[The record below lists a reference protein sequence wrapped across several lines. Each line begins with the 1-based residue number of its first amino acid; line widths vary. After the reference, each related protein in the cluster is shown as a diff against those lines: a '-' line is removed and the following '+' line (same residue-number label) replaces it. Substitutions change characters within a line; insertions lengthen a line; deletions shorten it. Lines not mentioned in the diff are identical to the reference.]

1 MEGSTLDKFFKSTIT
16 LLGGV
21 VGYLWGWSPLLP
33 ILLVFVVLDY
43 VSGMLASATE
53 GKLSSK
59 IGFKSIPKK
68 IMIFFLVAVGHLI
81 DGMLGDNHMF
91 RDAIIFF
98 FLSNEL
104 LSIIENSG
112 RMGLPIPSILTKAVE
127 ILKGKESDSK

>member
-1 MEGSTLDKFFKSTIT
+1 MDKTFKSIIT
-16 LLGGV
+16 VLGAV

-43 VSGMLASATE
+43 VSGMLASAVE
-53 GKLSSK
+53 GKLSSQ

-68 IMIFFLVAVGHLI
+68 IMIFFLVAIGHLI
-81 DGMLGDNHMF
+81 DGLLGDNHMF
-91 RDAIIFF
+91 RDAVIFF

-112 RMGLPIPSILTKAVE
+112 RMGLPIPSILTKAVD
-127 ILKGKESDSK
+127 ILKGKEDNNG

>member
-1 MEGSTLDKFFKSTIT
+1 MEGNTLDKTFKSIIT
-16 LLGGV
+16 VLGAV

-43 VSGMLASATE
+43 VSGMLASAVE
-53 GKLSSK
+53 GKLSSQ

-68 IMIFFLVAVGHLI
+68 IMIFFLVAIGHLI
-81 DGMLGDNHMF
+81 DGLLGDNHMF
-91 RDAIIFF
+91 RDAVIFF

-112 RMGLPIPSILTKAVE
+112 RMGLPIPSILTKAVD
-127 ILKGKESDSK
+127 ILKGKEDNNG